1 MKVVLLAGGLGTRL
15 SEETVNKPKPMVEV
29 GGHPMLWHIMNIYAA
44 GGFKDFIVALGY
56 KGEAIKEYFMNFH
69 PYNSDLTIHLR
80 TGRVTYQDGE
90 APPPDWT
97 VTLVDTG
104 LHTMTGGRIKRLR
117 SWVGDETFMLTYGD
131 GLADIDPQ
139 QLLKFHRSHGKLAT
153 VTAVRPASR
162 FGSLAFDN
170 DRIIEFQE
178 KPQAQAGW
186 INGGFF
192 VLEPGV
198 IDYIRADSMP
208 WESEPLARL
217 AAEGQLMAFKHEG
230 FWQPMD
236 TLREKALMQLLWD
249 SGKAPWKVWK

>member
-15 SEETVNKPKPMVEV
+15 SEETINKPKPMVEV

-44 GGFKDFIVALGY
+44 SGFKEFIVALGY
-56 KGEAIKEYFMNFH
+56 KGEVIKEYFMNFH

-80 TGRVTYQDGE
+80 TGRVTYQAGE

-104 LHTMTGGRIKRLR
+104 LHTMTGGRIRRLR
-117 SWVGDETFMLTYGD
+117 RFLGDGTFMLTYGD
-131 GLADIDPQ
+131 GLADIDLQ
-139 QLLKFHRSHGKLAT
+139 RLLKFHRSHGKLAT

-162 FGSLAFDN
+162 FGSLVFDD
-170 DRIIEFQE
+170 DRVVEFQE
-178 KPQAQAGW
+178 KPQTQAGW

-198 IDYIRADSMP
+198 IDYIRGDSMP

-217 AAEGQLMAFKHEG
+217 AADGQLMAFKHEG

-236 TLREKALMQLLWD
+236 TLREKTLMQSLWD